1 MRRGKVIGALAAG
14 SCAFAFLPTGT
25 AAGDDYALTL
35 SAASCSGLATATL
48 RLPTDARSISV
59 VHPRVGDTA
68 GGTKAGVYPHPDL
81 AVITGVEVS
90 GHRITISASG
100 NPESCPSRRTAS
112 EPIDAPWSAA
122 VDVEANFVRTSQA
135 VFPPVCSTDGV
146 VRPKKIIV
154 SCGDGNFWV
163 TGLRWR
169 HWGSRAAVGRATGHA
184 NNCKPNCA
192 QGRFSTS
199 PATVRL
205 TGLRICDQD
214 VLQYRVMT
222 VRFRGRTTRLSF
234 GCDPSP

>member
-1 MRRGKVIGALAAG
+1 MRRGKIMGPLAAG
-14 SCAFAFLPTGT
+14 CCAFGFLLTGT
-25 AAGDDYALTL
+25 AAGDDYAITL
-35 SAASCSGLATATL
+35 SAPNCTERATATL
-48 RLPTDARSISV
+48 RLPSDARSISV
-59 VHPRVGDTA
+59 VRPRVGDTV
-68 GGTKAGVYPHPDL
+68 GGTKAGVYPHTDL
-81 AVITGVEVS
+81 AVIVGVEVS

-100 NPESCPSRRTAS
+100 NPQSCSSRRTAS

-135 VFPPVCSTDGV
+135 VFPPVCSADGV

-154 SCGDGNFWV
+154 ACADGNFWV
-163 TGLRWR
+163 SGLRWR
-169 HWGSRAAVGRATGHA
+169 HWGSPAAVGLGKGHA

-205 TGLRICDQD
+205 TGLRICHKV

-222 VRFRGRTTRLSF
+222 VRFRGRTARLGF